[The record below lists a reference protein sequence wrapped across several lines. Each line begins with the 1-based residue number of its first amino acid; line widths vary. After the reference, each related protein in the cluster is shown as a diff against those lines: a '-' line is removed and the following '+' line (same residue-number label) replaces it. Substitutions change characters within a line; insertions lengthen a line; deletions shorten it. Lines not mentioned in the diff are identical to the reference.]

1 MKSSRTL
8 TELNIIRE
16 WLQDS
21 AVLPPPSEATT
32 GYWRFTKHRVLQSLR
47 LGGAD
52 TRKGSTAGDAGV
64 VTEMDPDAPVR
75 EEAEGRT
82 LAADD
87 AVRRASTYIFL
98 KTATHTQSAPYLI

>member
-1 MKSSRTL
+1 MKCSPTL

-21 AVLPPPSEATT
+21 APSPPYSEAAT
-32 GYWRFTKHRVLQSLR
+32 GYWKFTKHRVLQDLR
-47 LGGAD
+47 TGSAGAI
-52 TRKGSTAGDAGV
+52 GGV

-75 EEAEGRT
+75 EDADGKT

-87 AVRRASTYIFL
+87 AVCGMLWPS
-98 KTATHTQSAPYLI
+98 

>member
-1 MKSSRTL
+1 MKSSPTL

-21 AVLPPPSEATT
+21 APPPPYSEAAT
-32 GYWRFTKHRVLQSLR
+32 GYWKFTKHRVLQDLR
-47 LGGAD
+47 TGSTGAAGSQ
-52 TRKGSTAGDAGV
+52 RGSTAGGV

-75 EEAEGRT
+75 EEGEGKT

-87 AVRRASTYIFL
+87 AVCRT
-98 KTATHTQSAPYLI
+98 T